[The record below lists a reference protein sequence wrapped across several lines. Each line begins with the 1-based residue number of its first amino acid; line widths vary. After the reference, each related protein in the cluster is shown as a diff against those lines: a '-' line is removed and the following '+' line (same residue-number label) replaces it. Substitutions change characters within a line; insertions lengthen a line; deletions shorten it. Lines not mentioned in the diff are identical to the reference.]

1 MSHLT
6 SVKKEKKSSD
16 TESKE
21 SDRDQ
26 ESIQSC
32 TTPDQGSH
40 M

>member
-1 MSHLT
+1 MSHRT

-26 ESIQSC
+26 ESIQSS